1 MEKTL
6 REAIAVC
13 IRLNRAQDAY
23 GVTADNKEV
32 GLKELIA
39 AGDAFR
45 AFIDGLRGEV
55 DMDLAQAAAME
66 VTTGRKHP
74 YIQRDEEGNP
84 VALVPPRGMTDEQVA
99 QARELLA
106 DPKQTIT
113 AVAKALGVTR
123 AVLYSEVPE
132 ANGRYARLRATAQQ
146 EGAVAP

>member
-13 IRLNRAQDAY
+13 IRLDRAQDAY
-23 GVTADNKEV
+23 GVTADNQEV
-32 GLKELIA
+32 GLEELIA
-39 AGDAFR
+39 ANDAFQ
-45 AFIDGLRGEV
+45 AFTDGLRGEV

-84 VALVPPRGMTDEQVA
+84 VALVPPRKMTDGQVA
-99 QARELLA
+99 RARELLA
-106 DPKQTIT
+106 DPQQTVT
-113 AVAKALGVTR
+113 GVAKALGVTR

-146 EGAVAP
+146 GSAAAP